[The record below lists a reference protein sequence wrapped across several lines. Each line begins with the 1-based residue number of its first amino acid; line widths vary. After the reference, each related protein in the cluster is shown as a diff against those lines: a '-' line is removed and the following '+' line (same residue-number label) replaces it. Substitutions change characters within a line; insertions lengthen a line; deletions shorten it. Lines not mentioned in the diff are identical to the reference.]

1 SVSDRCVHWC
11 GCYPNSLHCNAR
23 WTGKRRGSDGAEAS
37 VASRGG
43 SGRNSDRD
51 GRSTCQ
57 RGSIPR
63 QRCLWRILRHPIPKQ
78 NTANR
83 LRNATRII
91 VVGSG
96 SSSHRSLDA
105 GQSGEENLDLEA
117 LTSFFG
123 VSAIL
128 LGIGIYGLATK
139 RSAIRILFAV
149 ELIYNAANLNII
161 AFARLRNPP
170 IVTGQVIVL
179 FSIAL
184 AAMEAAVGL
193 AIIIVAFRL
202 NNEIDLR
209 KLTRLRG

>member
-1 SVSDRCVHWC
+1 M
-11 GCYPNSLHCNAR
+11 
-23 WTGKRRGSDGAEAS
+23 
-37 VASRGG
+37 
-43 SGRNSDRD
+43 
-51 GRSTCQ
+51 
-57 RGSIPR
+57 
-63 QRCLWRILRHPIPKQ
+63 
-78 NTANR
+78 
-83 LRNATRII
+83 
-91 VVGSG
+91 
-96 SSSHRSLDA
+96 
-105 GQSGEENLDLEA
+105 EA

-128 LGIGIYGLATK
+128 LGVGIYGLATK

-170 IVTGQVIVL
+170 IITGQVVVL

-209 KLTRLRG
+209 KLTRLKG